1 MGTDLCS
8 EAAYAIL
15 SFVKAEGTF
24 QIDGSKLTIE
34 APVGMDAEKV
44 KQLKG
49 KGGII
54 TQVGNPRKFR
64 MAYATNGK
72 GEWYRME
79 IEALDPSVQTLEDFL
94 TKLTRRLKA
103 EQ

>member
-1 MGTDLCS
+1 METDLYS
-8 EAAYAIL
+8 EAAYVIL

-24 QIDGSKLTIE
+24 QIDGSKLTID
-34 APVGMDAEKV
+34 APAGMDAEKV
-44 KQLKG
+44 EQFKG
-49 KGGII
+49 KKGII
-54 TQVGNPRKFR
+54 TQVGAPRKFNLT
-64 MAYATNGK
+64 YATNHK

-103 EQ
+103 EE